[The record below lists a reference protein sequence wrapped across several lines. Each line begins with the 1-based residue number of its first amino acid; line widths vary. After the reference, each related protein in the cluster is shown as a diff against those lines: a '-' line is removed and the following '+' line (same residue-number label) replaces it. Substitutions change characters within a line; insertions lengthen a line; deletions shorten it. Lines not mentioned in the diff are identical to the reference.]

1 MDNGPLYV
9 CKYRN
14 KQGRQCPLRP
24 GTYCSYA
31 IGQCSSVINPEH
43 ALKIFGTPIIN
54 KGETMMTTSKKKKK
68 KESIFMRKSF
78 LKVWTGKD
86 GKAHSKVRGSFSQ
99 NINNYNTMITYLREQ
114 ANAMAGS
121 ATMMLGQAPDVI
133 IGTMEKQ
140 PRITSSNRP
149 SYSVINPGPSP
160 NSMGK

>member
-1 MDNGPLYV
+1 
-9 CKYRN
+9 
-14 KQGRQCPLRP
+14 
-24 GTYCSYA
+24 
-31 IGQCSSVINPEH
+31 
-43 ALKIFGTPIIN
+43 
-54 KGETMMTTSKKKKK
+54 MTTSKKKK

-86 GKAHSKVRGSFSQ
+86 GKAYSKARGSLSQ

-149 SYSVINPGPSP
+149 SYPVINPGPSP